1 MNYKCHILFVPTV
14 CACLCLQAQDQRADG
29 TPSKFFPQAEQL
41 KSLEANP
48 DDHPVI
54 VLKLLKY
61 TGPEGRKSYERYSEI
76 AVQCLRKLG
85 GEVVFFGKAKPFE
98 IDFRGSPKLFGLR
111 STPWDAVVFE
121 RYRSR
126 KDLRKLGESED
137 YRAATIHLG
146 DRLSDSVMHALNG
159 SPISGDKR
167 SMADTEVVPDP
178 PGPDAVYMLN
188 LLKFKPGREND
199 YFEKYGTAVTP
210 LITKHGGKVI
220 FGLRGEQLLVGKE
233 SYDRVFL
240 VMYPSVTEFTKMIVS
255 EEYQKISHHRA
266 DGLEVGHLFGFANA
280 APELKRLGDR
290 K

>member
-1 MNYKCHILFVPTV
+1 MV
-14 CACLCLQAQDQRADG
+14 CACLCLQAQDRRADG
-29 TPSKFFPQAEQL
+29 TPSTFFPQAEQL

-61 TGPEGRKSYERYSEI
+61 TGPEGRESYERYSKI
-76 AVQCLRKLG
+76 AVQRLRKLG

-111 STPWDAVVFE
+111 SNPWDAVVFE
-121 RYRSR
+121 RYGSR

-137 YRAATIHLG
+137 YRAATIQLR
-146 DRLSDSVMHALNG
+146 DRLEDAVLYAFNG
-159 SPISGDKR
+159 STTSGGR

-178 PGPDAVYMLN
+178 PGPDAIYMLN
-188 LLKFKPGREND
+188 LLKFKPGSEND
-199 YFEKYGTAVTP
+199 YFEKYGAAVTP

-220 FGLRGEQLLVGKE
+220 FGLQGEQLITGKE
-233 SYDRVFL
+233 HYDRILL
-240 VMYPSVTEFTKMIVS
+240 VMYPSVAEFTKMILS
-255 EEYQKISHHRA
+255 EEYQKISHLRA
-266 DGLEVGHLFGFANA
+266 GALEIGHLYGFSNA
-280 APELKRLGDR
+280 AAELKRLEDR